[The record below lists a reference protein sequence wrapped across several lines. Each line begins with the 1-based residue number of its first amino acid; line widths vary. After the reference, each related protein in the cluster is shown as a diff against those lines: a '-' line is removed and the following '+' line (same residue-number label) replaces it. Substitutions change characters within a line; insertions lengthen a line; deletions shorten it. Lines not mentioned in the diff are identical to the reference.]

1 MESVETPMGEK
12 WLLIL
17 LNLHRYKI
25 FLVQFNLNT
34 TAKSFTDV
42 YSFPSLVFNNYLLI
56 NDNIKQ
62 MVLEIT
68 GT

>member
-1 MESVETPMGEK
+1 MKHPWGKVALDFT
-12 WLLIL
+12 
-17 LNLHRYKI
+17 NLHRYKI

-42 YSFPSLVFNNYLLI
+42 YSFPSLAFNNYLLI

-62 MVLEIT
+62 KVLEIT
-68 GT
+68 ET